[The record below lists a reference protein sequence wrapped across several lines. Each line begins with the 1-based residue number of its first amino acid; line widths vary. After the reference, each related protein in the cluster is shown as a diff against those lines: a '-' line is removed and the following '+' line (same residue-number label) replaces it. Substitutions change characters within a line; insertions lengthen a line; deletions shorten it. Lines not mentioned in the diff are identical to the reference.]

1 MNEHFREKYGNLT
14 VEECLELNHVEFLKR
29 KNEIL
34 SKIETIKCDI
44 RTHRVYRKWLDQ
56 IYEFV
61 SERKYE

>member
-14 VEECLELNHVEFLKR
+14 VEECLELNHKEFLKK

-34 SKIETIKCDI
+34 SKIETIKYDVH
-44 RTHRVYRKWLDQ
+44 THKIYKQWLDQ

-61 SERKYE
+61 KERKYE